1 MQSAEHLMR
10 LMPSKL
16 NTPKPHCNSQITHI
30 VMTVSYTTN
39 TDKPWAFFYFYI
51 SFKFWK
57 KSLKRQ
63 KG

>member
-51 SFKFWK
+51 SFKF
-57 KSLKRQ
+57 
-63 KG
+63 